1 MIKMAIAVEGIY
13 KKGMIKPL
21 KDINIEDNSKVII
34 TILDKGKKSSL
45 MELAGIW
52 KNRKDID
59 KRFKEILKDRESFE
73 LREAG

>member
-1 MIKMAIAVEGIY
+1 MTIAVEGIY
-13 KKGMIKPL
+13 KKGIIKPL
-21 KDINIEDNSKVII
+21 RDVDIEDNSKVII
-34 TILDKGKKSSL
+34 TIFDKRKKGSL

-52 KNRKDID
+52 RDRKDID